1 MSMPSPSPSP
11 SFVSW
16 GLALAASSLLLIGG
30 GTMFWSKPATCS
42 PSSDEPFTGQ
52 LLVVSKDM
60 QVPHYTPDGRAA
72 DLHSVSYVHENG
84 TRVVKIRVS
93 PEGDELIVD
102 ASTGRLIEARPARG
116 RSRPTGH
123 IASPAVPVT

>member
-1 MSMPSPSPSP
+1 MSIPSPGSSPA
-11 SFVSW
+11 FVSW

-30 GTMFWSKPATCS
+30 GTILWSQSAT
-42 PSSDEPFTGQ
+42 SSAPPVEPFNGQ
-52 LLVVSKDM
+52 LFVVTKDI
-60 QVPHYTPDGRAA
+60 QVPHFTPDGRPTG
-72 DLHSVSYVHENG
+72 LHSVSYAHENG

-102 ASTGRLIEARPARG
+102 ASTGRLIEARPARD